1 MDARGHHLLQCWQH
15 RTVPHD
21 GLCRKL
27 HGLCRSAGLAARL
40 EPTNC
45 LTHQDAGCERR
56 PDIAVEGLASG
67 GRVLLLD
74 ATTADPSA
82 VTTLNTFKSHRIEGA
97 AAAAGE
103 RRKRAEYQGHFHRG
117 QFDFKPLAIEL
128 TGRWGTDLT
137 SFFNAVCS
145 KARTLHG
152 LNATRYGYFVSYWRS
167 RISVSFTRSLAEQA
181 VHTKLQ
187 IYRGSQANNPLE
199 PVELARAF

>member
-1 MDARGHHLLQCWQH
+1 MYLVDNLLSVLRVVVIIYLIEIMNVFQ
-15 RTVPHD
+15 VD
-21 GLCRKL
+21 F
-27 HGLCRSAGLAARL
+27 S
-40 EPTNC
+40 
-45 LTHQDAGCERR
+45 
-56 PDIAVEGLASG
+56 
-67 GRVLLLD
+67 VLLIRFHLN
-74 ATTADPSA
+74 S
-82 VTTLNTFKSHRIEGA
+82 TLGNFINSFKNP
-97 AAAAGE
+97 
-103 RRKRAEYQGHFHRG
+103 EYQGHFHRG

-199 PVELARAF
+199 PVELAHAF

>member
-1 MDARGHHLLQCWQH
+1 M
-15 RTVPHD
+15 
-21 GLCRKL
+21 
-27 HGLCRSAGLAARL
+27 
-40 EPTNC
+40 
-45 LTHQDAGCERR
+45 
-56 PDIAVEGLASG
+56 
-67 GRVLLLD
+67 
-74 ATTADPSA
+74 
-82 VTTLNTFKSHRIEGA
+82 TTLNTFKSHRIEGA

-137 SFFNAVCS
+137 SFFNAACS